1 MRTLFAT
8 VGVLTLTAGM
18 ALAQDAAK
26 KAAPKATAPAGGNAA
41 IEKTI
46 VANENKVVDA
56 ISKQDKAGFTALM
69 GPGSIAGGDTGF
81 ITMAEFVPMMDQ
93 IKLTNAKISDSK
105 FVWAGSSTVVHY
117 FVETGVGSFQ
127 GQPMS
132 SLKTYSS
139 TVWTKKDG
147 NWVAVFH
154 QETAAATPPKK

>member
-69 GPGSIAGGDTGF
+69 GPGSIAGGDDGF
-81 ITMAEFVPMMDQ
+81 MTVAQFVPMMDQ

-117 FVETGVGSFQ
+117 YVETGVGSFQ
-127 GQPMS
+127 GQPMKS
-132 SLKTYSS
+132 PTYSS

-154 QETAAATPPKK
+154 QESAAATPPKK